1 MPIARIQLPDG
12 RIAKFEVPEGTTQDQ
27 VMKFVSQQQFDQ
39 PQKKVINKKTIT
51 QPEAAIAGAGQGAT
65 FGFGDEIISG
75 ITTPFIYG
83 ASKLAEQLGYD
94 TKGLADKSLKE
105 IYQMEQDKSQKD
117 LNLAKESYPKTFLS
131 GEIAGAIGTGKA
143 AMGVKKLQNLPK
155 KLSVAGA
162 GAGAGALYGAGTAE
176 QGEKIKGAGVGVVTG
191 AVGGVVGQKAINVAG
206 KTIQKILP
214 KKDLKIIA
222 NKNLNKINFDELKQ
236 LASLSYKT
244 AEKEGGVLSSKF
256 TNKLIDKI
264 SKLGKKDPLT
274 DEMFGEKLSSK
285 RIKNFSRVYKDK
297 KLTLKQVEEL
307 DQGLTDDIAD
317 SFNMATGKVDSNG
330 KALQDIQKVI
340 RSSIEE
346 AKPQDLIGR
355 GKGFETYRDAT
366 KLWSKSLK
374 LKQIEKMVRK
384 GLDAENPAKSL
395 QRQFSTFLNN
405 DKKLRGFSSQ
415 EKKIIENVAKTGAVQ
430 NIFSILGNRFI
441 GGGLGFAGGGI
452 PGAAAGI
459 ATTQTARKI
468 AEKIQTRKT
477 DKLMNEIVKGVK
489 TTKQKNNK
497 IGLAPL
503 IQAPILNNN

>member
-1 MPIARIQLPDG
+1 
-12 RIAKFEVPEGTTQDQ
+12 
-27 VMKFVSQQQFDQ
+27 
-39 PQKKVINKKTIT
+39 
-51 QPEAAIAGAGQGAT
+51 
-65 FGFGDEIISG
+65 
-75 ITTPFIYG
+75 
-83 ASKLAEQLGYD
+83 
-94 TKGLADKSLKE
+94 
-105 IYQMEQDKSQKD
+105 
-117 LNLAKESYPKTFLS
+117 
-131 GEIAGAIGTGKA
+131 
-143 AMGVKKLQNLPK
+143 
-155 KLSVAGA
+155 
-162 GAGAGALYGAGTAE
+162 
-176 QGEKIKGAGVGVVTG
+176 
-191 AVGGVVGQKAINVAG
+191 
-206 KTIQKILP
+206 
-214 KKDLKIIA
+214 
-222 NKNLNKINFDELKQ
+222 
-236 LASLSYKT
+236 
-244 AEKEGGVLSSKF
+244 EKEGGVLSSKF

-374 LKQIEKMVRK
+374 LKQVEKMVRK

-430 NIFSILGNRFI
+430 NIF
-441 GGGLGFAGGGI
+441 
-452 PGAAAGI
+452 
-459 ATTQTARKI
+459 
-468 AEKIQTRKT
+468 
-477 DKLMNEIVKGVK
+477 
-489 TTKQKNNK
+489 
-497 IGLAPL
+497 
-503 IQAPILNNN
+503 